1 MTKKILPIISVS
13 FGLIF
18 LIQIGNIS
26 LAAANVKSDV
36 TGPIQ
41 ASENVSETLSPE
53 NLDTLTTAPNAA
65 ESVCL
70 TGAVAETL
78 INERNRMDKRQVE
91 MAKREA
97 ALKSLESK
105 VQKDVASLDVTQK
118 TIQTQI
124 DKMEKVA
131 EDDITHLVEMYK
143 TMKPKKAAEIFDSMD
158 PGFAAGFLRE
168 MESAQAGLIMSEMS
182 TRKSYEVS
190 LIIANRGSSW
200 R

>member
-1 MTKKILPIISVS
+1 MTKKILPIIAVS
-13 FGLIF
+13 FGIIF
-18 LIQIGNIS
+18 LIQVGNIS
-26 LAAANVKSDV
+26 LAAADVKSDI
-36 TGPIQ
+36 TGPK
-41 ASENVSETLSPE
+41 APATEEVSKSLTSETST
-53 NLDTLTTAPNAA
+53 NA

-78 INERNRMDKRQVE
+78 INERSRMDIRQVE
-91 MAKREA
+91 MAKRET
-97 ALKSLESK
+97 ALKALETK

-118 TIQTQI
+118 SIQTQI

-131 EDDITHLVEMYK
+131 GDDIIHLVEMYK

-158 PGFAAGFLRE
+158 AGFAAGFLRE
-168 MESAQAGLIMSEMS
+168 MDSAQAGLIMSEMS

-190 LIIANRGSSW
+190 LIIANRGSNW